1 MLPDLPRHHSH
12 MTEETPDDVP
22 AGFERLATSSP
33 FIMTIGPFYQ
43 QRVADKVIVG
53 LLVEKH
59 NCNTGGSLHG
69 GMFGALADIAIGNNI
84 ALALHTHA
92 GGSAEDLP
100 QDRPV
105 ARLTTVSMSTDFV
118 GTAKVGDWIEVHVD
132 VQKAGQTLAFANAYL
147 MNGDVRVGRVSAV
160 FRVLQ

>member
-1 MLPDLPRHHSH
+1 MREKMPDP
-12 MTEETPDDVP
+12 VP

-33 FIMTIGPFYQ
+33 YVTTIGPLYL
-43 QRVADKVIVG
+43 QRVANKVVVG
-53 LLVEKH
+53 LLVEEH

-84 ALALHTHA
+84 ALALHIQS
-92 GGSAEDLP
+92 GGTTEDIP

-118 GTAKVGDWIEVHVD
+118 GTAKLGDWIEVHVD
-132 VQKAGQTLAFANAYL
+132 VQKAGRTLAFANAYL
-147 MNGDVRVGRVSAV
+147 MSGDIRIGRVSAV
-160 FRVLQ
+160 FRVTL